1 MSNSLGGNCLTT
13 IIGCISPDKT
23 HIEETISTM
32 RFCSRAMKVANK
44 AEIGLKD
51 DIREK

>member
-1 MSNSLGGNCLTT
+1 MGGNCLTT
-13 IIGCISPDKT
+13 IIGCISPDIK

-44 AEIGLKD
+44 AEIGLKEEV
-51 DIREK
+51 RERH